1 MATNTEFYNLVEICL
16 TDGVITAQER
26 QVLLNK
32 AVSLGIDPYEANL
45 IIDAA
50 QQKAD
55 QEVDAAA
62 RLQRGK
68 NCPFCGGSIPQLTDK
83 CPHCGETITAEASKE
98 LLEIIDALEDALVDL
113 KSSDDI
119 RKSKAQVEK
128 YIRRANM
135 YFENNPK
142 VQKLLAEIA
151 AETAEAEKKAKT
163 SARNK
168 TILNVF
174 KSIGNF
180 IMSHKLLTA
189 GLAFLMFIICA
200 ATCEDDDPVVWSS
213 RDKYDEN
220 QKVAND
226 EVSELSDELDD
237 LIDDGK
243 LKEATRKLEKLT
255 FPDLGGTSNIVS
267 TYDGVFLKVIREY
280 VDKGNYS
287 KAEALALTYR
297 SKLGNDLSWEYSSC
311 YTYLKSKFKA
321 ANKDFSMLKSSYD
334 YE

>member
-1 MATNTEFYNLVEICL
+1 MDARKEFNDLLNVAL
-16 TDGVITAQER
+16 TDGIITAQER

-151 AETAEAEKKAKT
+151 AETAEAEKKAKS

-168 TILNVF
+168 TIANVF
-174 KSIGNF
+174 KSIGTF
-180 IMSHKLLTA
+180 IMNHKILSIVVLWIVLGFGVSMCGMSALESEMDEYETTREDA
-189 GLAFLMFIICA
+189 KEEV
-200 ATCEDDDPVVWSS
+200 AT
-213 RDKYDEN
+213 
-220 QKVAND
+220 
-226 EVSELSDELDD
+226 LSDELDD
-237 LIDDGK
+237 LIDNGE
-243 LKEATRKLEKLT
+243 LKKAMRKLERLSI
-255 FPDLGGTSNIVS
+255 PDLYGTSYITE
-267 TYDGVFLKVIREY
+267 TYDVVFLKVLREL
-280 VDKGNYS
+280 VEDGDYS
-287 KAEALALTYR
+287 NAESLALTYK
-297 SKLGNDLSWEYSSC
+297 SKINNDMSWEDSSC
-311 YTYLKSKFKA
+311 YSYLKSKFKA
-321 ANKDFSMLKSSYD
+321 ANKDFSMLKSKYD
-334 YE
+334 YDE